1 MGDHAHEFDF
11 WIGEW
16 DVAGPDGAS
25 YGRNSITS
33 PFGNGVLAE
42 HWRGTGGVEGHSLN
56 VYDEPR
62 ARWHQTWVDTGG
74 NLLLLEGGPV
84 DGAMVLE
91 GVTPDDEQRPV
102 AAADH
107 LDTERR
113 RQRGA
118 PALGDVHR
126 RRRLGDRVR
135 RPLPPA
141 MSPTCPAGL
150 LCHG

>member
-56 VYDEPR
+56 VYDVPR

-91 GVTPDDEQRPV
+91 GVAPDDEQRPV
-102 AAADH
+102 QQRITWTPSADGS
-107 LDTERR
+107 EV
-113 RQRGA
+113 RQHWETSID
-118 PALGDVHR
+118 GDVWETAFDGRYHR
-126 RRRLGDRVR
+126 R
-135 RPLPPA
+135 
-141 MSPTCPAGL
+141 
-150 LCHG
+150 